1 MPKRARNWEPDIYDM
16 AAARAARQAAV
27 MPPAP
32 TITDLAAEAAVE
44 PEPEAE
50 PALDETV
57 GTAAAPMV
65 VVPAPAARPG
75 AARGDNSTLIGL
87 VAGALAGAALGLLA
101 APAAGD
107 TLRRQ
112 LRATAE
118 SRTQQAARRLET
130 VAQNV
135 PHPVVARADPSTAEE
150 PNRS

>member
-32 TITDLAAEAAVE
+32 PITDLAAET
-44 PEPEAE
+44 EATDATGTTLELE
-50 PALDETV
+50 PALDEAV
-57 GTAAAPMV
+57 VTAGAP
-65 VVPAPAARPG
+65 PPAARPR
-75 AARGDNSTLIGL
+75 ATRSDNSTLIGL

-101 APAAGD
+101 APTAGD

-118 SRTQQAARRLET
+118 SRTQEAAHRIET

-135 PHPVVARADPSTAEE
+135 PHQVAARADPSTAEE
-150 PNRS
+150 RNRS

>member
-44 PEPEAE
+44 PEAEAE

-57 GTAAAPMV
+57 VTAATPVV
-65 VVPAPAARPG
+65 VVPAPAARP
-75 AARGDNSTLIGL
+75 RGDNSTLIGL

-135 PHPVVARADPSTAEE
+135 PHPVVTRADPSTAEE